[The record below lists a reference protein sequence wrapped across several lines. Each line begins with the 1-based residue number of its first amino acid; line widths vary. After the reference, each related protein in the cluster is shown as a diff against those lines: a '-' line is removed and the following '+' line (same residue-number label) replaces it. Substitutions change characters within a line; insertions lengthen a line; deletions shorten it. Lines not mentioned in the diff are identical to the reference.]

1 MNPQVFTIGHSNH
14 LFRAFLELIH
24 KNNINMVVDVRTSP
38 YSKYSPHFNK
48 KPLMKTG
55 KQDRWKTTG

>member
-1 MNPQVFTIGHSNH
+1 
-14 LFRAFLELIH
+14 
-24 KNNINMVVDVRTSP
+24 MVVDVRTSP

-48 KPLMKTG
+48 KTINEDSGRIRNRLCLYG